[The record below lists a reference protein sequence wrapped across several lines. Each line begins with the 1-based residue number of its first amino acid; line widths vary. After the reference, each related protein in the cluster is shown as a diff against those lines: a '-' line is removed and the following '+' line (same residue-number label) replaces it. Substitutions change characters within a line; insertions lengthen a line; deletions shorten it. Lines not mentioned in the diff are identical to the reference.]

1 MPEPRIY
8 RDAIDHRRRAF
19 FKVTVKETDLFVH
32 AKKNLEAVALELVL
46 KYRVQIEEYI
56 RQSPEFA
63 DALSPLPTDRPAP
76 AIIREML
83 SAGRRAGVGPM
94 AAVAGAMAEHVGREL
109 LAHSREVIVENGGDV
124 FIKADTPLTIAVF
137 AGRSPLSMKVGLR
150 VDATRS
156 AVAVCTSSGT
166 IGHSLSL
173 GSADAVCVVSSSC
186 PLADAAATAIGNTV
200 RTVKDIQK
208 AIAFGKEISGV
219 DGILVIK
226 GEKLGAWGSLEL
238 VPIHRER

>member
-8 RDAIDHRRRAF
+8 RDAIDSRRRAF

-32 AKKNLEAVALELVL
+32 AGKNLEAAALELVL
-46 KYRVQIEEYI
+46 KYRAQIEEYI
-56 RQSPEFA
+56 RQSPDFA
-63 DALSPLPTDRPAP
+63 DALSPLPADRPAP
-76 AIIREML
+76 AIIRDML

-94 AAVAGAMAEHVGREL
+94 AAVAGALAEHVGREL

-124 FIKADTPLTIAVF
+124 FIKTDTPLTIAVF

-150 VDATRS
+150 IDATRS

-200 RTVKDIQK
+200 RTALDIQK
-208 AIAFGKEISGV
+208 AIAFGKEIPGI

-238 VPIHRER
+238 VPIHRKG